1 MFPFDEETQ
10 ISELL
15 KYLKREVEE
24 EFVYFKSKNL
34 NIDYL
39 LTLGHRRVKELS
51 AQKLELWVHKIRIV
65 HTNLLLN
72 F

>member
-24 EFVYFKSKNL
+24 EFVFFKSKNL

-39 LTLGHRRVKELS
+39 LTLSHRRVKELS